1 MKTTMPTVVSAPRY
15 VCGAPSRLAWLT
27 TDLLVIGGGA
37 AGVMAALHAAPHAR
51 VLVLA
56 RGGSDSTNSQ
66 WAQGGIAAAVGD
78 GDSPQQHHA
87 DTLRAGADL
96 CDPAAV
102 AHLVTAAPALMDE
115 LAALGMPFAPAAGD
129 RGSDGYD
136 LGLEGGHGQRRILHT
151 ADATGRALLAT
162 LYRAAQQQPTIT
174 LRGGMTV
181 VDLLTADGQCVGV
194 VAHDDDGQWYG
205 VLARA
210 VLLATGGAG
219 ALYGLTSNHA
229 AALGSGIAMAYRAG
243 AAVADVE
250 FVQFH
255 PTVMPTRDGSGFLIS
270 EAVRGEGALLR
281 APRSGTRFMPQ
292 HDPRGELAPRDIVA
306 RGIYATMQQEAS
318 DHVLLDMRP
327 LGAAMLAD
335 HFPTISAQVRAAG
348 YDPTRDMVPVAPAAH
363 YLMGGICTD
372 THGATSIAGL
382 YAAGECACTGVH
394 GANRLASNS
403 LLECLVFGRAAAH
416 AAVARIAQQPAAV
429 WQRTVHAALHA
440 YRTAPRTPALPPPP
454 DWRTQLATLMQGNV
468 GVLRHGDDLRHAADT
483 LATWATTASHAD
495 PDAIAAAGATLMAR
509 LIVQGA
515 LQRTESRG
523 GHSRRDYPHPVNTWQ
538 QHIVQRRNLP
548 PVYVARPAAAVA
560 LPVAGEAG
568 ARPAVTLLV
577 HGAYATADYGNAA
590 ALAPVAQM
598 KEGS

>member
-15 VCGAPSRLAWLT
+15 VCSAPPRLAWLT

-37 AGVMAALHAAPHAR
+37 AGMMAALHAAPQVR

-56 RGGSDSTNSQ
+56 RGGSDATNSQ

-78 GDSPQQHHA
+78 GDSPQQHHT
-87 DTLRAGADL
+87 DTVRAGADL
-96 CDPAAV
+96 CDLAAV
-102 AHLVTAAPALMDE
+102 AQLVAAAPALMDE
-115 LAALGMPFAPAAGD
+115 LAALGMPFAVAASD
-129 RGSDGYD
+129 CGSTGYD
-136 LGLEGGHGQRRILHT
+136 LGLEGGHGRRRILHT

-162 LYRAAQQQPTIT
+162 LYETAQQQPAIT
-174 LRGGMTV
+174 VRGGMTV
-181 VDLLTADGQCVGV
+181 VDLLTADGQCVGA

-205 VLARA
+205 LLARA

-229 AALGSGIAMAYRAG
+229 DALGSGIAMAYRAG

-270 EAVRGEGALLR
+270 EAVRGEGAVLR

-292 HDPRGELAPRDIVA
+292 YDPRGELAPRDVVA
-306 RGIYATMQQEAS
+306 RGIYATMQQEQR
-318 DHVLLDMRP
+318 DHVVLDMRP
-327 LGAAMLAD
+327 LGAAMLAA

-372 THGATSIAGL
+372 LHGATSIAGL

-403 LLECLVFGRAAAH
+403 LLECLVFGRAAAD
-416 AAVARIAQQPAAV
+416 AAVAHIAQQTAAL
-429 WQRTVHAALHA
+429 WQRTVHTALHA
-440 YRTAPRTPALPPPP
+440 YRTMPRTPALPPPA
-454 DWRTQLATLMQGNV
+454 DWRTPLATLMQRNV
-468 GVLRHGDDLRHAADT
+468 GVLRHGDDLRHAADE
-483 LATWATTASHAD
+483 LATWATTASYAD
-495 PDAIAAAGATLMAR
+495 HNAIIAAGATLMAR

-523 GHSRRDYPHPVNTWQ
+523 AHSRRDHPQPVAAWQ
-538 QHIVQRRNLP
+538 HHIVQRRNLP

-560 LPVAGEAG
+560 LPVAGVG
-568 ARPAVTLLV
+568 LVSPPVARLA
-577 HGAYATADYGNAA
+577 HGVYVPADYRTAA
-590 ALAPVAQM
+590 DLAPVVQK